1 MPQPEHL
8 LLFTLTTVLI
18 VVLPG
23 PDFVL
28 VTRNTLTGGR
38 RTGFATAAGCVLGMS
53 AWAALAAAGLTVLIA
68 ANPTL
73 VTVLRLAGAAYLI
86 YLGTSALV
94 RLRRRWRAGTLVQA
108 ADPASG
114 GEGEPTEGTGVHG
127 GAPFWQGLLNNVL
140 NPKPLAFFLTALPQ
154 FIDSPA
160 DATLQTAVL
169 GSIVVLVT
177 GAWWL
182 IYILSIT
189 RLTEF
194 LRRRRVRQ
202 GIELGSGVALTAFGV
217 ALALAA

>member
-28 VTRNTLTGGR
+28 VTRNTLAGGR
-38 RTGFATAAGCVLGMS
+38 RTGFATAAGSALGMA
-53 AWAALAAAGLTVLIA
+53 AWAALAVAGLTVLVA
-68 ANPTL
+68 SNPTIL
-73 VTVLRLAGAAYLI
+73 LVLRLAGAAYLV

-94 RLRRRWRAGTLVQA
+94 RLWRAWRSGTLAEA
-108 ADPASG
+108 AGD
-114 GEGEPTEGTGVHG
+114 PTETGDGAAAGQG

-154 FIDSPA
+154 FIDSQA
-160 DATLQTAVL
+160 NATAQTAVL
-169 GSIVVLVT
+169 GSIVVGMTVL
-177 GAWWL
+177 WWL
-182 IYILSIT
+182 IYITSIT
-189 RLTEF
+189 RLSAF

>member
-38 RTGFATAAGCVLGMS
+38 RTGFATAAGCALGMA
-53 AWAALAAAGLTVLIA
+53 AWAALAVAGLMVLVA
-68 ANPTL
+68 SNPTIL
-73 VTVLRLAGAAYLI
+73 LVLRLAGAAYLV
-86 YLGTSALV
+86 YLGASALV
-94 RLRRRWRAGTLVQA
+94 RLWRRWRSGTLAEVAGDPSEIGHGDGA
-108 ADPASG
+108 AAG
-114 GEGEPTEGTGVHG
+114 RG

-154 FIDSPA
+154 FIDSQA
-160 DATLQTAVL
+160 NATAQTAVL
-169 GSIVVLVT
+169 GSIVVALTAV
-177 GAWWL
+177 WWL
-182 IYILSIT
+182 IYITSIT
-189 RLTEF
+189 RLSAF